1 MNSFVSILFVAAAVP
16 CAQAVVVIDNLVPG
30 AQGFATGASGPAA
43 GGVGPLFA
51 GAKNNETALQFTT
64 GPAGGDLVS
73 MNLVISVAD
82 NASPVVAT
90 ISTGTSVPGGTNPV
104 ALGSVIPTASSG
116 ITTINF
122 TPVSPITLASNA
134 TYWVHLT
141 VPTGAGWYSILNSDA
156 PVETLG
162 WDLGNTWSKPA
173 IGAWNEITS
182 GPQARAQFN
191 IAPVP
196 EPHTALLGGIAFLM
210 LLGRRR

>member
-1 MNSFVSILFVAAAVP
+1 MKLFASILFVAAIAP
-16 CAQAVVVIDNLVPG
+16 SAHAVVVIDNLVPG

-51 GAKNNETALQFTT
+51 GAKNNQTAFQFTT

-73 MNLVISVAD
+73 MDLVISVAD

-90 ISTGTSVPGGTNPV
+90 ISTGTNVPGGINPV
-104 ALGSVIPTASSG
+104 TLGTVTPTATAG

-122 TPVSPITLASNA
+122 APASPVTLASNS

-141 VPTGAGWYSILNSDA
+141 VPAGAGWYSILNSDA
-156 PVETLG
+156 PVESLG

-196 EPHTALLGGIAFLM
+196 EPHTALLGGIAFLL
-210 LLGRRR
+210 LLGRKR